1 MGVGSVEEDMVEH
14 VVEEKMEGVIAVRAG
29 DAMLM
34 WQNRMVV
41 KKKAMVV
48 KKKVPEKK
56 TIQCMM

>member
-1 MGVGSVEEDMVEH
+1 MDVPRD
-14 VVEEKMEGVIAVRAG
+14 GVISSYHG
-29 DAMLM
+29 

-56 TIQCMM
+56 TP